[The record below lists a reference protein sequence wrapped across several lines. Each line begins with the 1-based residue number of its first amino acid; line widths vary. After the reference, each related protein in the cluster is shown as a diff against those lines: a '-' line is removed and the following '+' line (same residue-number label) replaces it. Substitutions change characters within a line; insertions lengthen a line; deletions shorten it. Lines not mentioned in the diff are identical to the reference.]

1 MVYIVYIERCDIVS
15 SMDVIREKLEQN
27 LGKTVYL
34 KADRGR
40 KRYITRKGTIEE
52 VHPSLFVVNLE
63 FEDAPNRML
72 SFTYADVLTET
83 VQLRIIEDD
92 ADIK

>member
-1 MVYIVYIERCDIVS
+1 MEI
-15 SMDVIREKLEQN
+15 IREKLEDN

-40 KRYITRKGTIEE
+40 KRYFTRKGTIEE

-63 FEDAPNRML
+63 FEDSPSRML
-72 SFTYADVLTET
+72 TFTYADVLTNT
-83 VQLRIIEDD
+83 VQLRIVD
-92 ADIK
+92 